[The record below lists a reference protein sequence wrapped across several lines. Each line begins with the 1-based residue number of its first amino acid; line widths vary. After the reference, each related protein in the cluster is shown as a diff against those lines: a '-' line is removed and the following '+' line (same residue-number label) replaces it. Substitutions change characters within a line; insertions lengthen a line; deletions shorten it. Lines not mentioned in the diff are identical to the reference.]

1 MKSLIVK
8 LPAFIVCLVCAF
20 SALETRAGVIIS
32 AQDANACVL
41 YDASSSA
48 QFVADTSYI
57 CEPARRKGNAR
68 FLNDQSGLTVKYES
82 GVTDFDFVTYSA
94 THSFEEKDEEVVS
107 CGGWRWCNQVA
118 VELCEGLLCHYD
130 QFRGR
135 YSWLTFDLGEIE
147 LITRMALWNGREF
160 GGVDAI
166 TIFAD
171 DDMDLLNGNA
181 GSVGDFAGVPYA
193 DNTAQVFDI
202 TDVSSRYFHLK
213 WERIYQSREA
223 DGGGLYSDDRG
234 QAWIGEV
241 AFEATRD
248 PVVRSVPEP
257 SVLALMGLGFA
268 GLGFARR
275 RKLRRS

>member
-1 MKSLIVK
+1 MMTSLIVK

-32 AQDANACVL
+32 AQDANGCA
-41 YDASSSA
+41 YDAS
-48 QFVADTSYI
+48 FVADASYS
-57 CEPARRKGNAR
+57 CLHAEREGQAR
-68 FLNDQSGLTVKYES
+68 FLNDQSGLTVNYES
-82 GVTDFDFVTYSA
+82 GVTDFEYVTDFA
-94 THSFEEKDEEVVS
+94 THSFEETHGSFVS
-107 CGGWRWCNQVA
+107 QVA
-118 VELCEGLLCHYD
+118 VDLCAGYGCS
-130 QFRGR
+130 GG

-171 DDMDLLNGNA
+171 DDMDWLNGNA

-213 WERIYQSREA
+213 WDRIYQSRN

-248 PVVRSVPEP
+248 PVVRSVPAP
-257 SVLALMGLGFA
+257 ATTALLAVGL
-268 GLGFARR
+268 LGAAFARSR
-275 RKLRRS
+275 RTR